1 VNLSCG
7 LDRSTRIV
15 ASSQQV
21 SSALAG
27 ESVILNLQS
36 GTYYGLNEVG
46 SSIWQRIQHPITILN
61 LCDEIT
67 SEFDVDSNICEV
79 EVLRLVAEMIDAQ
92 LVEICVE
99 KEMSVQ

>member
-1 VNLSCG
+1 VNLSCD

-27 ESVILNLQS
+27 ESVILNLLS

-46 SSIWQRIQHPITILN
+46 SSIWQRIQRPITIVD
-61 LCDEIT
+61 LCDAVT
-67 SEFDVDSNICEV
+67 SEFDVDSNTCEI

-92 LVEICVE
+92 LVEICDQ
-99 KEMSVQ
+99 KETSL

>member
-1 VNLSCG
+1 VNWSCD
-7 LDRSTRIV
+7 LDKSTRIV

-46 SSIWQRIQHPITILN
+46 SSIWQHIQHPTTVLD
-61 LCDEIT
+61 LCDAIT
-67 SEFDVDSNICEV
+67 SEFDVDSNTCEV

-92 LVEICVE
+92 LVEICDQ
-99 KEMSVQ
+99 KEMSL